1 MRAAYTSKERA
12 AQIAEK
18 EAHKYDELVRY
29 QQLLLFFIAVFN
41 EQIVIQIKSD
51 NFVQFVDA
59 ELERQLKE
67 QREKAAI
74 ADKQREQEKM
84 QEAIRYQQEL
94 ERQLEVSHF

>member
-1 MRAAYTSKERA
+1 M
-12 AQIAEK
+12 
-18 EAHKYDELVRY
+18 
-29 QQLLLFFIAVFN
+29 
-41 EQIVIQIKSD
+41 
-51 NFVQFVDA
+51 DA

-94 ERQLEVSHF
+94 ERQLEVSHS